1 MESFVSQNAAH
12 PSPFCLK
19 SRQLGRLKMIVK
31 LHFLHSQEGQ
41 SYPGIPYGIPLQST
55 PQALSHKRSMVQLKF
70 QKRALPRCV
79 FFFFIFLFTFSGF
92 DFPLFSFSGWI
103 KILFKRLSSIPGS
116 HLCRYKDFFFTLNVC
131 ICPSCVH
138 CFLIDMLLF
147 ILLLG
152 CMWEYVCTQKWSVLC
167 VYVFM
172 YRDTCIS
179 MLCIDLF
186 LFYIIS
192 LFLIPMLYVNVYT
205 YIHIKH
211 RKKK

>member
-19 SRQLGRLKMIVK
+19 SKQLGRLKMIVK

-41 SYPGIPYGIPLQST
+41 GLIHEFPMGFLCNPP
-55 PQALSHKRSMVQLKF
+55 
-70 QKRALPRCV
+70 PRPWATRGQWSSSGFRKELFHGV
-79 FFFFIFLFTFSGF
+79 YFFFIFLFTFSGF
-92 DFPLFSFSGWI
+92 DFPLFSFSGWT

-131 ICPSCVH
+131 ICPSCVR

>member
-1 MESFVSQNAAH
+1 MIMLGGKPTIILVMIRRWSLSQRPFVWLPEAGPLYPMKQACCVLCNPPPRPWATRGQWSSSSFRKELFHSVYFCFSFFYS
-12 PSPFCLK
+12 PSLV
-19 SRQLGRLKMIVK
+19 L
-31 LHFLHSQEGQ
+31 
-41 SYPGIPYGIPLQST
+41 
-55 PQALSHKRSMVQLKF
+55 
-70 QKRALPRCV
+70 
-79 FFFFIFLFTFSGF
+79 IFLFFPFQGEQKFFSEGCLQF
-92 DFPLFSFSGWI
+92 LVVICVVI
-103 KILFKRLSSIPGS
+103 KI
-116 HLCRYKDFFFTLNVC
+116 FFFTLNVC
-131 ICPSCVH
+131 ICPSCVR
-138 CFLIDMLLF
+138 CFLIDMRLF
-147 ILLLG
+147 ILLLV

-192 LFLIPMLYVNVYT
+192 LFLIPMLYVNVYA